1 MILRYIYFRNDP
13 ALYIYIY
20 IFFRQLI
27 FFSFFLSFNR
37 TQDFLERR
45 KRRILSLCSSVDR
58 GARQRGS
65 RTRRTTC
72 THTHTA
78 RAILSLSAVP
88 VASLPVR
95 EDARP
100 QTTPTPSHRR
110 CVSVGVG
117 VKSDGSGASPPR
129 ERAATRREDAST
141 RPDAA
146 GRLGVGRGEQRRR
159 KSALWL
165 DGDRGEKEVGG

>member
-20 IFFRQLI
+20 IFSTVN
-27 FFSFFLSFNR
+27 FFFFLSFFQSDTRLFRKEEKKNPVPL
-37 TQDFLERR
+37 FERDNEDHGR
-45 KRRILSLCSSVDR
+45 GGRR
-58 GARQRGS
+58 A
-65 RTRRTTC
+65 
-72 THTHTA
+72 HTHTA

-110 CVSVGVG
+110 CVGVGVG

-165 DGDRGEKEVGG
+165 DGDRGEKEVGR